1 MTRAICSCHSF
12 VKSDKRDWLTVSCS
26 FILNRS
32 QSRVEW
38 FSIFLIIENG
48 HIAVNCLFFYD
59 HVFKNRRIPLRARQN
74 FHFQKITETLKMNIF
89 FGKLL
94 ETFLIRKRTMVKNN
108 IQLRI
113 CLVSFLIFQKWRKRF
128 LTYNKVKIFF

>member
-74 FHFQKITETLKMNIF
+74 FHFQKITETLKMIIF
-89 FGKLL
+89 WKLPENFQKTSFYIKEQL
-94 ETFLIRKRTMVKNN
+94 SKIEFKIR
-108 IQLRI
+108 IG
-113 CLVSFLIFQKWRKRF
+113 LVFHFIFQKWQTRF
-128 LTYNKVKIFF
+128 LT